1 MEYGKYVTPS
11 TTSLDVLGDSY
22 KYLAFT
28 SNGMVFPVTTNNR
41 DLDNTLISFLKD
53 FDYKT
58 YILSDVLK
66 IKDNSY
72 DVLKL
77 IVQVNYK
84 KDMPITFE
92 LSLRTDDNNFKAMF
106 RSLLKSFL
114 VESNLVLPF

>member
-11 TTSLDVLGDSY
+11 TTSLDVIGDSY

-28 SNGMVFPVTTNNR
+28 SNGMIFPVTTNNR

>member
-11 TTSLDVLGDSY
+11 STSLDVLGDSY

-28 SNGMVFPVTTNNR
+28 CNGMVFPVTTNNR

-58 YILSDVLK
+58 YIFSDVLK

-84 KDMPITFE
+84 KDLPITFE